1 MADIRN
7 APAPEG
13 EDIPPPPDLRFLK
26 LLVTIL
32 AGTMIIGLIT
42 IIVLFVIRLPGPKD
56 HAPRLPPQIV
66 LPAGESAEAV
76 TFGRGWTAVV
86 TSSGKILIFDAEN
99 GKITQEL
106 QLNTAN

>member
-1 MADIRN
+1 
-7 APAPEG
+7 
-13 EDIPPPPDLRFLK
+13 LK
-26 LLVTIL
+26 LLVATL

-42 IIVLFVIRLPGPKD
+42 IIVLFVIRLPAPKD
-56 HAPRLPPQIV
+56 QAPHLPPEIA
-66 LPAGESAEAV
+66 LPAGESAQAV

-99 GKITQEL
+99 GEITQEL